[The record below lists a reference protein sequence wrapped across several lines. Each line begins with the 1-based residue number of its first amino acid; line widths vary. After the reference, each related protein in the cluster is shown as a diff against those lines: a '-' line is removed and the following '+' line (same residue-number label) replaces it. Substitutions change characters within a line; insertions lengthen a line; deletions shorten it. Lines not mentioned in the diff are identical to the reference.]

1 MPSALAAAIAGAEGT
16 VAGRPAGRAPPR
28 VPRQVAVGP
37 CGFSLLEM
45 LVALAVLGLLLG
57 LLGDGVHLGLQ
68 AWQAQART
76 VAARGDLDAVDRLL
90 RGLLARMDPG
100 STTVAPIVLGGP
112 DRLLFTAALP
122 EAAAAGGAPV
132 LADIALGV
140 DAGQRLVLRW
150 TPHRHE
156 PHPGPPPPAQTL
168 PLLPDVAGIEVSY
181 WPRTPPWTWRDAWSG
196 PALPGLVRIRLHF
209 PAGTRP
215 AWPDIVAAPMRDP
228 RRD

>member
-1 MPSALAAAIAGAEGT
+1 MPSAFTATIAGPEGT
-16 VAGRPAGRAPPR
+16 VAGRPAGGAPPR
-28 VPRQVAVGP
+28 APRHVAPGQR
-37 CGFSLLEM
+37 GFSLLEM

-76 VAARGDLDAVDRLL
+76 VAGRGDLDAVDRLL

-100 STTVAPIVLGGP
+100 STTVAPFVLGGR
-112 DRLLFTAALP
+112 DRLLFTATLP
-122 EAAAAGGAPV
+122 EGAAGGAPL

-156 PHPGPPPPAQTL
+156 HRLGAPPAPQTV
-168 PLLPDVAGIEVSY
+168 PLLSDVAGIELSY
-181 WPRTPPWTWRDAWSG
+181 WPRKPPWIWRDAWSG
-196 PALPGLVRIRLHF
+196 PRLPGLVRIRLQS
-209 PAGTRP
+209 PAGGPP
-215 AWPDIVAAPMRDP
+215 AWPDIVTAPMRDP
-228 RRD
+228 RSD